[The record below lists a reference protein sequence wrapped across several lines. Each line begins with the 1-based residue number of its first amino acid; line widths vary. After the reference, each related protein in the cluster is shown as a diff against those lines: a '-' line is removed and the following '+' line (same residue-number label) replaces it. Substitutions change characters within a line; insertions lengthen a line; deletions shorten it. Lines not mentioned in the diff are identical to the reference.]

1 MKPKIYPLVECCVE
15 DGVSY
20 GYRRAFK
27 HTDNPPEEVVLDS
40 IVSGV
45 MLELSAW
52 FDFEAVAE

>member
-1 MKPKIYPLVECCVE
+1 MKPKTYSLLERCVE
-15 DGVSY
+15 DGASY

-27 HTDNPPEEVVLDS
+27 HTDNPPEEVIFDS

-52 FDFEAVAE
+52 FDFEAVEE

>member
-1 MKPKIYPLVECCVE
+1 MKPKTYNLVERCVE
-15 DGVSY
+15 DGVAY

-27 HTDNPPEEVVLDS
+27 HTDSPLEEVILDS

-52 FDFEAVAE
+52 FNFETVTE